1 MADDFYLPRAA
12 EAVIPTHKLVEYALN
27 PEHPRGQHKARVFQ
41 SALGIARSDWR
52 YLHDQ
57 LLAGVVGVPV
67 RGTRMTPFGVVY
79 DIVLSVDGLNGATR
93 PVMTIWMVE
102 AGSSPR
108 LVSTWV
114 DIP

>member
-1 MADDFYLPRAA
+1 
-12 EAVIPTHKLVEYALN
+12 
-27 PEHPRGQHKARVFQ
+27 
-41 SALGIARSDWR
+41 
-52 YLHDQ
+52 
-57 LLAGVVGVPV
+57 
-67 RGTRMTPFGVVY
+67 MTPFGVVY

-93 PVMTIWMVE
+93 AVMTIWMVE